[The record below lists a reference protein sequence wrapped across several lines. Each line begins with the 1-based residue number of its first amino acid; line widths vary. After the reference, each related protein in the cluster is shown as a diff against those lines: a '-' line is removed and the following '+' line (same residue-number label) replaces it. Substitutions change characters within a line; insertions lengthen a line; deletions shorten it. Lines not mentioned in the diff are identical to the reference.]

1 MSTPTYD
8 PKSTA
13 VLLVDPYNG
22 YLSEGGKRHG
32 SLFQYNTLFV
42 EHAMRFLEEG

>member
-1 MSTPTYD
+1 MSYD

-13 VLLVDPYNG
+13 MLLVDPYNDS
-22 YLSEGGKRHG
+22 LSEGGKRHG

-42 EHAMRFLEEG
+42 EHAMCSLEEG